1 MEDTDSPSPE
11 ELELS
16 PEDSPEFN
24 LEASPEGDEYIP
36 QTEKPKR
43 KSAAG
48 RELVRWDPD
57 KDQLVLLCVD
67 HICGTQGIV
76 IPWDKVAEH
85 FGELMGKHNI
95 SGEAIKQ
102 HLSKVYKSRTDREL
116 AVPPKME
123 RNQRRKAL
131 DLVEDA
137 GGPPPQTRGRGKRGT
152 ANNARD
158 DEEQVDATPVKRPG
172 SGLLYIKPPK
182 ARNVKVKAVTA
193 KTPARGGRRKKG
205 DGVDDATS
213 VLDIK
218 DGDEDGDFGKEKKQT
233 AVSRGSKRGRNKSSV
248 FANEPDNDMGMEV
261 PTPTKKPK
269 INLRTSQVKNYREPT
284 EHDGAEATPNFNGL
298 AGLGQQQYRRL
309 NGTIPSYA
317 ELTFADSSQG
327 SSLYIQAMPSG
338 TSIFDTPS
346 KNVGGH
352 GTPQSK
358 RLSILTPFQAG
369 LTFADLS
376 QGRSLYTQALPSG
389 TSLFDRPFQNYSQ
402 VTTPGYSYH
411 QSGNT
416 TPYAQ
421 SDSRIYNGMGGFKFA
436 GLPPPQMRAYN
447 GYEYLPAA
455 SMSRGYTGMMDSDNS
470 LGSGAAGINHTYQA
484 QVSDAMH
491 TVADSRM
498 NNSLAGAEEPRRDSF
513 QHDQAAVNKTDKDLQ
528 LPHNGHLHLHTRF
541 EGPGDVFNT
550 SGMTVTPTSI
560 SPAETGMT
568 PAMAQT
574 GFMPLAPLHED
585 SLDSFDSGYNGYNG
599 FEAPGNITSEG
610 DHSGQ
615 DVDYT
620 PHSDGQQ
627 FPFGYDSFDPP
638 LDFE

>member
-1 MEDTDSPSPE
+1 MEDTDSPSPRS
-11 ELELS
+11 LELS
-16 PEDSPEFN
+16 PEGSLELSPEGSR
-24 LEASPEGDEYIP
+24 EVSPEGDEYIPEGDEYIP

-85 FGELMGKHNI
+85 FGELMGKHTI

-102 HLSKVYKSRTDREL
+102 HLSKVYKFRTDSKL

-131 DLVEDA
+131 DLVEGA
-137 GGPPPQTRGRGKRGT
+137 GGSPALTRARGKRGT
-152 ANNARD
+152 AKIAQD
-158 DEEQVDATPVKRPG
+158 EEEQVDATPVKRPG

-182 ARNVKVKAVTA
+182 AKNVKVKAVTA

-205 DGVDDATS
+205 DGDDDATS
-213 VLDIK
+213 MVDIK
-218 DGDEDGDFGKEKKQT
+218 EGDEDGDFGKEKKQT
-233 AVSRGSKRGRNKSSV
+233 AVSRGSKRGRNKSNV
-248 FANEPDNDMGMEV
+248 FANEPDNDMGTEV

-269 INLRTSQVKNYREPT
+269 INLRTLQVKNYREPT

-298 AGLGQQQYRRL
+298 AGLGQQQYH
-309 NGTIPSYA
+309 
-317 ELTFADSSQG
+317 SSQG
-327 SSLYIQAMPSG
+327 SSLYTQAMPSS

-352 GTPQSK
+352 
-358 RLSILTPFQAG
+358 
-369 LTFADLS
+369 DLS
-376 QGRSLYTQALPSG
+376 QGRSLYTQASPSG

-436 GLPPPQMRAYN
+436 GLPPPQLRAYS
-447 GYEYLPAA
+447 GYEYHPAA
-455 SMSRGYTGMMDSDNS
+455 SMSRGYTGMMDSGNS
-470 LGSGAAGINHTYQA
+470 LGSGVAGINNMYQT
-484 QVSDAMH
+484 QLSDAMH
-491 TVADSRM
+491 AVADSRM
-498 NNSLAGAEEPRRDSF
+498 ANSLAGAEEPRRDSF
-513 QHDQAAVNKTDKDLQ
+513 QHDQAAANKTDKDMQ
-528 LPHNGHLHLHTRF
+528 LPHNGHLHLHTHF

-550 SGMTVTPTSI
+550 SGMTVTPGSI

-615 DVDYT
+615 EVDYT

-627 FPFGYDSFDPP
+627 FPFGYDSFNPP

>member
-1 MEDTDSPSPE
+1 MEDTDSPSPCS
-11 ELELS
+11 LELS
-16 PEDSPEFN
+16 PEASPEVSP
-24 LEASPEGDEYIP
+24 EGDEYIPEGDEYIP

-85 FGELMGKHNI
+85 FGELIGVQI
-95 SGEAIKQ
+95 SHGFKIGG
-102 HLSKVYKSRTDREL
+102 S
-116 AVPPKME
+116 PKME
-123 RNQRRKAL
+123 RNQRRMAL
-131 DLVEDA
+131 DLVEGA
-137 GGPPPQTRGRGKRGT
+137 GGSPVLTRARGKRGT
-152 ANNARD
+152 AKNARD

-182 ARNVKVKAVTA
+182 AKNVKVKAVTA

-205 DGVDDATS
+205 DGDDDATS
-213 VLDIK
+213 MVDIK

-233 AVSRGSKRGRNKSSV
+233 AVSRGSKRGRNKSNV

-269 INLRTSQVKNYREPT
+269 INLRTLQVKNYREPT

-309 NGTIPSYA
+309 NGTILSYA
-317 ELTFADSSQG
+317 ELTMADSSQG
-327 SSLYIQAMPSG
+327 SSLYTQAMPSG

-352 GTPQSK
+352 
-358 RLSILTPFQAG
+358 
-369 LTFADLS
+369 DLS

-389 TSLFDRPFQNYSQ
+389 TSVFDRPFQNYSQ
-402 VTTPGYSYH
+402 VTTPGYSYLH
-411 QSGNT
+411 SGNA

-421 SDSRIYNGMGGFKFA
+421 SDSRIYDGMGRFKFA
-436 GLPPPQMRAYN
+436 GLPPPQLRAYS
-447 GYEYLPAA
+447 GYEYAPAP
-455 SMSRGYTGMMDSDNS
+455 SMPSGYTGMMDSGNS

-484 QVSDAMH
+484 QLSDAMH
-491 TVADSRM
+491 AVADSRM

-528 LPHNGHLHLHTRF
+528 LPHNGHLHLHTHF

-550 SGMTVTPTSI
+550 SGMTVTPASI

-615 DVDYT
+615 EVDYT
-620 PHSDGQQ
+620 PHSEGQQ
-627 FPFGYDSFDPP
+627 FPFGYDSFNPP
-638 LDFE
+638 LEFE